1 MRWKIEVFHKILKSG
16 CRAEDAKLRT
26 ADRLTNLVALFCI
39 VSWRVMWMTMVARAD
54 PEADPAV
61 AFTAK
66 EITILD
72 RLIADSGNRGATPRT
87 LQFYLTKLARLGGYL
102 ARTSDPPPGNT
113 VIWRGLRR
121 IADIQIGAEIATYG

>member
-39 VSWRVMWMTMVARAD
+39 VSWRVIWTTMVAR
-54 PEADPAV
+54 ADPAV

-87 LQFYLTKLARLGGYL
+87 LQFHLTKLARLGAIL
-102 ARTSDPPPGNT
+102 QERPTHRPG
-113 VIWRGLRR
+113 
-121 IADIQIGAEIATYG
+121 IQ